1 MRKTES
7 AIPALLLP
15 AILAACSGCIFF
27 YGSTTGRPVDEAA
40 LKQLTVSKTN
50 RVEVERSLG
59 LPSTISPYAEGRMIY
74 HYQYKRAKTF
84 LLLLIG
90 HTNIEDDNVYIFFD
104 DRGMLVDKKGQYLT
118 KDLGWRLWP
127 FGR

>member
-40 LKQLTVSKTN
+40 LKTLTTGAK

-59 LPSTISPYAEGRMIY
+59 LPSAVASYGESRLIY
-74 HYQYKRAKTF
+74 HYQYTREKTF
-84 LLLLIG
+84 LLFLIG
-90 HTNIEDDNVYIFFD
+90 HTNQEDDNVYIFFD
-104 DRGMLVDKKGQYLT
+104 DRGNLVDKKGQYLT